1 MKYTLY
7 CSFGKLEHN
16 AGSHELAAVEHGSDI
31 YDVTDALVRD
41 VTEDLAEMSEYAGC
55 KTTAFAPEPV
65 QPFRKVKRY
74 DYVMTGQVI
83 PPNAP
88 QNILIEYGIV
98 EENE

>member
-7 CSFGKLEHN
+7 RSPGRLEH
-16 AGSHELAAVEHGSDI
+16 AVRQHELTAVEYGPDI

-41 VTEDLAEMSEYAGC
+41 VTEDLAEMPEYAGC

-65 QPFRKVKRY
+65 PSFRKVKRY
-74 DYVMTGQVI
+74 GYVMTGQVL

-88 QNILIEYGIV
+88 QNILIEYGIM
-98 EENE
+98 EEKE